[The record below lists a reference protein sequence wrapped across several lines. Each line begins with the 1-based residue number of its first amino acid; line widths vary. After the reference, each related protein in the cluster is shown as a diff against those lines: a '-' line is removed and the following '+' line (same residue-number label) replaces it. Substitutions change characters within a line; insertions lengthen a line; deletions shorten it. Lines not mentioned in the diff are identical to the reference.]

1 MRIFSCPSC
10 GGEVNFSNT
19 DCLACGQPL
28 HFDIAVGDFV
38 AAGADCANRPA
49 IGCNWVAGD
58 SGLCWS
64 CAMTRVIPETMEGEN
79 RLHWAKS
86 ETAKRRVLAQ
96 LGRWGWF
103 TPADTGRL
111 PVFRML
117 SEVTSDGPR
126 DVVMAHGDGE
136 ITINVTEADV
146 LERMERR
153 EELGE
158 KLRTMIGHIRH
169 EIAHFL
175 FLRLCDAPDF
185 LPAFRALMGDETAD
199 YAAALARHYDAGPP
213 EGWGAAHVTP
223 YASAHPHEDWAETL
237 AHLLHLVD
245 IIDCA
250 VAAGWTSAEAPAG
263 YDAYAEPDG
272 QKVITLGADYA
283 MGVNHINRSIGL
295 GDIYPFV
302 LTDGVR
308 DKLAFVHGWLGAG
321 PVAVPVSSD
330 GTS

>member
-1 MRIFSCPSC
+1 MRIFACPHC
-10 GGEVNFSNT
+10 GAPVNFANT
-19 DCLACGQPL
+19 DCLNCGQAL
-28 HFDIAVGDFV
+28 HFDVVAQDFV
-38 AAGADCANRPA
+38 AEGLDCGNRA
-49 IGCNWVAGD
+49 SIGCNWRAGD

-79 RLHWAKS
+79 LLHWAKT
-86 ETAKRRVLAQ
+86 EAAKRRVLAT

-103 TPADTGRL
+103 MPGDGGRL
-111 PVFRML
+111 PEFEML
-117 SEVTSDGPR
+117 SEVTSDGPS
-126 DVVMAHGDGE
+126 DVVMAHGDGV

-153 EELGE
+153 EDLGE

-169 EIAHFL
+169 ETAHFL
-175 FLRLCDAPDF
+175 FVRLCDAPGFTD
-185 LPAFRALMGDETAD
+185 AFRALMGDERAD
-199 YAAALARHYDAGPP
+199 YGAALDRHYSEGPP
-213 EGWGAAHVTP
+213 TGWQAGHITP
-223 YASAHPHEDWAETL
+223 YAASHPHEDWAETV

-250 VAAGWTSAEAPAG
+250 VAAGWTADQAPVG
-263 YDAYAEPDG
+263 YDPYADFDAER
-272 QKVITLGADYA
+272 VVTLGADYA

-308 DKLAFVHGWLGAG
+308 DKLSFVHGWLRAG
-321 PVAVPVSSD
+321 PAQTV
-330 GTS
+330 GQTMGQ